1 MKNKVIS
8 AVEEHKIIAILRGIP
23 TDKII
28 QTAEALYDGG
38 IRLIE
43 ITYSANKTIPYEK
56 TSENIQ
62 KLSEHFGDRLCVG
75 AGTVITPELV
85 ELAARAGAKY
95 IISPDTN
102 ISVIKR
108 TNELGLVSMPGAL
121 TPTEILTAHYAGAD
135 FVKLF
140 PVGNLGTGYIKA
152 VCAPIS
158 NVKLLGVGGVNED
171 NVAEF
176 IRAGVVGVGAGGNL
190 ANKKWVVA
198 GEFDKLTDTARKM
211 VENMKNA

>member
-1 MKNKVIS
+1 MKNKVIN
-8 AVEEHKIIAILRGIP
+8 AIEENKIIAILRGIP
-23 TDKII
+23 LDKII
-28 QTAEALYDGG
+28 QTAEALYNGG
-38 IRLIE
+38 IRLME
-43 ITYSANKTIPYEK
+43 ITYSANGSIPHEE
-56 TSENIQ
+56 TSESIR
-62 KLSEHFGDRLCVG
+62 KLSEHFGDRLWVG
-75 AGTVITPELV
+75 AGTVITPQLV
-85 ELAARAGAKY
+85 EMAAAAGAKY

-121 TPTEILTAHYAGAD
+121 TPSEILTAHYAGAD

-171 NVAEF
+171 NVADF
-176 IRAGVVGVGAGGNL
+176 IRAGVVGVGVGGNL
-190 ANKKWVVA
+190 ANKSWVAA
-198 GEFDKLTDTARKM
+198 GEFDKLTDTARKI

>member
-23 TDKII
+23 TNKII

-43 ITYSANKTIPYEK
+43 ITYSANGSIPHEE
-56 TSENIQ
+56 TSENIK
-62 KLSEHFGDRLCVG
+62 KLSEHFGDRLLVG

-85 ELAARAGAKY
+85 EMAASAGAKY

-102 ISVIKR
+102 VSVIKR

-190 ANKKWVVA
+190 ANKKWVAA
-198 GEFDKLTDTARKM
+198 GEFDKLTETARKM